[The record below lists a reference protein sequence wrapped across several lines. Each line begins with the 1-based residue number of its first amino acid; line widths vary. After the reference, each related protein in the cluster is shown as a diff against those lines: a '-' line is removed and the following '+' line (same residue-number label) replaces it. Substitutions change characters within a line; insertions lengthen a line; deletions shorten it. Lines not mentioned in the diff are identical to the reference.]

1 MKPCYTKLAG
11 LALISVLAAQSQAD
25 DLIDDQAR
33 VLSFQAGLTDGKGVP
48 LSGPHTL
55 TFNIYDDP
63 EIPAPLPDGGPFN
76 INVDIPA
83 EANGVV
89 SVLLPDNGMGLNAS
103 LFSGSALYLGLA
115 VDGGVELT
123 PRIQIASVPYSMR
136 TNFVGNIE
144 LIDDAAFG
152 DSSTSGSVDVYD
164 DASTVTINLDGA
176 EAKLS
181 SSGSLEA
188 VDFIGGNTL
197 AEMTTNTGGGVFRTF
212 DDNGNEALEA
222 GTSTSGAGGFV
233 ILRKEDTS
241 LGLVLDGHVPG
252 KGGAAIGY
260 TSIATRSFYLEG
272 DDGDAAGRFTFYDG
286 TALENQRVRIDASG
300 FSGGSDL
307 HMWNSANNETIT
319 MYSSEENSAL
329 IALWNDLGVA
339 TLGLDAD
346 GQDNGALIR
355 LRNGYDEETIIIDAS
370 RGTALSAEISL
381 RRPDGVGGPGSM
393 IETVEIKAD
402 ETGTE
407 GGVIRI
413 RDVAGNTTIK
423 LDGDYNGTGVGRVI
437 TDVLEIQGG
446 GDLSENFDIKKTTD
460 PIVPG
465 MIVCIDENHAGRL
478 QISSEAY
485 DRKVAGIVSGA
496 GGVHP
501 GMLMGQT
508 GSIAN
513 GQHPIALSGRVYCL
527 VDTKNGSVRPGDLL
541 TTSDTPGHAMKVSDH
556 SRAQG
561 AVLGKAMSGLEDG
574 KGMVLVLVT
583 LQ

>member
-1 MKPCYTKLAG
+1 M
-11 LALISVLAAQSQAD
+11 
-25 DLIDDQAR
+25 
-33 VLSFQAGLTDGKGVP
+33 
-48 LSGPHTL
+48 TL
-55 TFNIYDDP
+55 N
-63 EIPAPLPDGGPFN
+63 
-76 INVDIPA
+76 
-83 EANGVV
+83 
-89 SVLLPDNGMGLNAS
+89 M
-103 LFSGSALYLGLA
+103 
-115 VDGGVELT
+115 
-123 PRIQIASVPYSMR
+123 
-136 TNFVGNIE
+136 
-144 LIDDAAFG
+144 
-152 DSSTSGSVDVYD
+152 
-164 DASTVTINLDGA
+164 DGA

-212 DDNGNEALEA
+212 DENGNEALEA

-233 ILRKEDTS
+233 ILRRADTS
-241 LGLVLDGHVPG
+241 LGLVLDGHIPG

-286 TALENQRVRIDASG
+286 TALENERVRIDASG

-307 HMWNSANNETIT
+307 NMWNSANNKTIA
-319 MYSSEENSAL
+319 MYSSEEDSAL

-346 GQDNGALIR
+346 DQDNGALIR

-381 RRPDGVGGPGSM
+381 RRPGGAGGPPGSTV
-393 IETVEIKAD
+393 ETVEIKAD

-413 RDVAGNTTIK
+413 KEGTGSTTSK
-423 LDGDYNGTGVGRVI
+423 LDGDFNGTGEGRVI

-446 GDLSENFDIKKTTD
+446 ADLSENFDIKKTAD

-478 QISSEAY
+478 QISSKAY

-508 GSIAN
+508 GSIAD
-513 GQHPIALSGRVYCL
+513 GQHPVALSGRVYCL
-527 VDTKNGSVRPGDLL
+527 VDTKNGAVRPGDLL
-541 TTSDTPGHAMKVSDH
+541 TTSDTLGHAMKVSDH
-556 SRAQG
+556 SQAQG
-561 AVLGKAMSGLEDG
+561 AVIGKAMSGLEDG